1 MDNSFNGQ
9 VALVTGG
16 TRGIGKSIADKLSS
30 AGLQVVVTA
39 RATPKEN
46 TIGQYFISANLAQP
60 GSAEILAKE
69 ILEKYGRIDIIV
81 NNAGANL
88 SPSGGF
94 SVLSDEHW
102 NNDWQLNFMSAVRI
116 NKVLLPMMI
125 QQKNGVIIN
134 ISTGAAKQPIWEMTM
149 SYSSSKAALNAYSK
163 ALANE
168 VAAKGI
174 RVNVVSPG
182 LVKTPLMLEFIENMA
197 KPSNISVDEA
207 FKIVMDKMA
216 VPLERMAEP
225 EEVANLVAFLVSSE
239 AKYIT
244 GATYSIDGGALPTI

>member
-1 MDNSFNGQ
+1 
-9 VALVTGG
+9 
-16 TRGIGKSIADKLSS
+16 
-30 AGLQVVVTA
+30 
-39 RATPKEN
+39 
-46 TIGQYFISANLAQP
+46 
-60 GSAEILAKE
+60 
-69 ILEKYGRIDIIV
+69 
-81 NNAGANL
+81 
-88 SPSGGF
+88 
-94 SVLSDEHW
+94 
-102 NNDWQLNFMSAVRI
+102 
-116 NKVLLPMMI
+116 
-125 QQKNGVIIN
+125 
-134 ISTGAAKQPIWEMTM
+134 MTM

-197 KPSNISVDEA
+197 KTSNISVDEA

-216 VPLERMAEP
+216 VPLGRMAEP